1 MVKTRSLVLLKVRRT
16 LSRYRMIEAGDGVLV
31 GVSGGPDSVS
41 LLHLL
46 WSLKEELGFS
56 LAAAHLNHR
65 LRGKESD
72 GDEDFVRQMAS
83 KLGVQL
89 ITESVEVGTVAERE
103 SLNLEEAARRE
114 RYSFLLKTAKSL
126 SLSKIAVGHTRSDQ
140 AETFL
145 LRLLRGSGMR
155 GLASIYPVKDSI
167 FIRPLIET
175 SREEIIAYLEENNLG
190 YRVDSSN
197 YDLSFKRNYIRG
209 VLLPLLEN
217 SASKNIEEILSRTA
231 EVLREED
238 DFLNSRTT
246 HLFGKLARIEDGA
259 VIFNASQLRE
269 QHLALRR
276 RLLREA
282 ISHLKSDTLSI
293 TFDHGKKALQLL
305 NEEKRGKRI
314 SLPDKVI
321 IERRGGELVIRR
333 KEPPPVEEFFYE
345 VSLPGEA
352 YIREV
357 NQKFKLTSLPLEEF
371 RRRYHL
377 QAGGCAF
384 LDRAKLS
391 QPLIVR
397 NRRSGDYF
405 FPLGARGYTKLKNFL
420 INKKIPRE
428 ERDKLPLFISRGKI
442 CWVAG
447 VQIGESFKV
456 SDTTKEVVIIE
467 RG

>member
-1 MVKTRSLVLLKVRRT
+1 MVKVRDRLLLKVKRT
-16 LSRYRMIEAGDGVLV
+16 LSQYRMIEAGNGVLV
-31 GVSGGPDSVS
+31 GVSGGPDSIA

-46 WSLKEELGFS
+46 WNLKKELAFS
-56 LAAAHLNHR
+56 LTAAHLNHR
-65 LRGKESD
+65 LRGEESD
-72 GDEDFVRQMAS
+72 GDENFVRQIAA
-83 KLGVQL
+83 KLGVSL
-89 ITESVEVGTVAERE
+89 ITESVEVAKVAERE
-103 SLNLEEAARRE
+103 SLNLEDAARRE

-209 VLLPLLEN
+209 VLLPLLKN
-217 SASKNIEEILSRTA
+217 DASKNIEEILFRTA

-238 DFLNSRTT
+238 DFINSHTT
-246 HLFGKLARIEDGA
+246 YLFGKLARIEDGA
-259 VIFNASQLRE
+259 VIFNVSQLRE
-269 QHLALRR
+269 QHLAIRR
-276 RLLREA
+276 RLLREG
-282 ISHLKSDTLSI
+282 ISHLKSDTRRI
-293 TFDHGKKALQLL
+293 TFSHGEKTLQLL
-305 NEEKRGKRI
+305 DEEKRGKRI

-321 IERRGGELVIRR
+321 IERKGGELVIRR
-333 KEPPPVEEFFYE
+333 REPPPAEEFSYVISF
-345 VSLPGEA
+345 PGEA
-352 YIREV
+352 HIKEV

-371 RRRYHL
+371 QRRYHL
-377 QAGGCAF
+377 KTGGCAF

-405 FPLGARGYTKLKNFL
+405 FPLGARGYTKLKNFF

>member
-1 MVKTRSLVLLKVRRT
+1 MVKARSHLLLKVRKT
-16 LSRYRMIEAGDGVLV
+16 LSRYRMIETGDGVLV
-31 GVSGGPDSVS
+31 GVSGGPDSVA
-41 LLHLL
+41 LLHIL
-46 WSLKEELGFS
+46 WNLKEEMGFS
-56 LAAAHLNHR
+56 LVAAHLNHR
-65 LRGKESD
+65 LRGEESD

-83 KLGVQL
+83 KLGVRL
-89 ITESVEVGTVAERE
+89 ITASVEVGKLAERE
-103 SLNLEEAARRE
+103 ALNLEEAARRE
-114 RYSFLLKTAKSL
+114 RYSFLFHTAQSL

-145 LRLLRGSGMR
+145 LRMLRGSGMR

-175 SREEIIAYLEENNLG
+175 SRGEIIAYLEENNLG

-209 VLLPLLEN
+209 ILLPLLEN
-217 SASKNIEEILSRTA
+217 NASKNIEEILSRTA

-238 DFLNSRTT
+238 DFLKSYTT
-246 HLFGKLARIEDGA
+246 HLFGKLARIEDEM
-259 VIFNASQLRE
+259 VIFNVSQLME
-269 QHLALRR
+269 QHLAIRR
-276 RLLREA
+276 RLLREG
-282 ISHLKSDTLSI
+282 ISHLKSDTRRI
-293 TFDHGKKALQLL
+293 TFSHGEKALQLL
-305 NEEKRGKRI
+305 NEENRGKRI
-314 SLPDKVI
+314 SLPGKI
-321 IERRGGELVIRR
+321 ILERSGGELVIRR
-333 KEPPPVEEFFYE
+333 TEPPPVEEFLYK
-345 VSLPGEA
+345 VSFPGEA
-352 YIREV
+352 YIKEV

-371 RRRYHL
+371 QRRYHL
-377 QAGGCAF
+377 KAGGCAF

-397 NRRSGDYF
+397 NRRSGDCF
-405 FPLGARGYTKLKNFL
+405 FPLGARGNTKLKNFL

-456 SDTTKEVVIIE
+456 TDTTKEVVIIE
-467 RG
+467 RK